1 VSLPLTDADFALFE
15 EPAAAAAAPQQRP
28 ARGRPSARP
37 ARQPAVHKPA
47 VQKPAVQAVKPLKG
61 ESRQSK
67 DDRAHKVWIQSLTAY
82 AVCGIVAFCLFM
94 VIQSGAGYH
103 QALMEQRQLMV
114 SLQQAQQRSI
124 GYQTQIERKFS
135 LEVIQNYAKDELH
148 MIPIEGGRV
157 THINVSRGDERLE

>member
-1 VSLPLTDADFALFE
+1 MSLPLTDADFALFE
-15 EPAAAAAAPQQRP
+15 EPTATTAAAAAPQQRP

-37 ARQPAVHKPA
+37 ARQPAKPA
-47 VQKPAVQAVKPLKG
+47 MQAVKPLKG

-94 VIQSGAGYH
+94 VIQSGASYH

-148 MIPIEGGRV
+148 MIPIESGRV
-157 THINVSRGDERLE
+157 TYINVSRGDERLE

>member
-1 VSLPLTDADFALFE
+1 MSLPLTEADFALFDSS
-15 EPAAAAAAPQQRP
+15 AATAAAPASQPRP

-37 ARQPAVHKPA
+37 AR
-47 VQKPAVQAVKPLKG
+47 KPAVQAVKPMRR
-61 ESRQSK
+61 ESQQSK
-67 DDRAHKVWIQSLTAY
+67 NDRAHKIWMQSLTAY

-135 LEVIQNYAKDELH
+135 LEVIQKHAKEQLH
-148 MIPIEGGRV
+148 MIPIENGRV
-157 THINVSRGDERLE
+157 TPINVSRGDERLD

>member
-1 VSLPLTDADFALFE
+1 MNQKEGAIVSLPLTDADFALFE
-15 EPAAAAAAPQQRP
+15 EPTAAAAPQQRP
-28 ARGRPSARP
+28 ARGKTSARP
-37 ARQPAVHKPA
+37 VHKPA
-47 VQKPAVQAVKPLKG
+47 MQAVKPLRG

-94 VIQSGAGYH
+94 VIQSGASYH

-135 LEVIQNYAKDELH
+135 LEIIQNYAKDQLH
-148 MIPIEGGRV
+148 MIPVEGGRV
-157 THINVSRGDERLE
+157 TPINVSRGDERLE